1 MSNQQKNKMKTKHT
15 QGDLSINYGPRP
27 SRLMENFSSHN
38 FAHSIGRF
46 KGIAETFGFAVGDTK
61 EKAEANAK
69 LIASAP
75 ELLDALKK
83 VLEFVPK
90 MEQLATW
97 QKAEQAIKKAT
108 E

>member
-1 MSNQQKNKMKTKHT
+1 METKHT

-75 ELLDALKK
+75 ELLSTLIQLKEGMK
-83 VLEFVPK
+83 ILQISNKNHKGIKADIE
-90 MEQLATW
+90 LAE
-97 QKAEQAIKKAT
+97 KAIKKAT
-108 E
+108 N